1 MEQRIEVDIPIL
13 GKVSVNFEGLSSKLF
28 GVYIKENEIERQKE
42 TPHLGL
48 ISEAFN
54 GVSHTR
60 FDYLI
65 LQSVIS
71 ELVENNFK
79 GTANAQGAISIN
91 SVSYSGN
98 DIIKSWILLSNFGHC
113 KNTIGDEKA
122 ILLNVI
128 QRKGFRSYIIS
139 SIKDLELKQWAQ
151 KVIDSFDYVNFH
163 HILSIRRIYKTL
175 SRRVAL
181 QKELITVY
189 KLFLLDSDETL
200 HIANNL
206 KVEQLKI
213 THKNIRD
220 LSILALDSRNTSLP
234 FSIDILST
242 ILSFNFYENRYQ
254 QTKISDIF
262 NPMLS
267 LLYDTLYLHPKS
279 QTIQRSYEIKALEKM
294 TLSFNEIIEEAM
306 SNGLSNPKDKILDHF
321 LRIEL
326 HTDYL
331 ENINIIDSI
340 RNLLTVR
347 RGIKGVDAS
356 LDYNPIQSRRVLD
369 FYIEKNVFSSTF
381 LPKYLSNITSILEKQ
396 FLGTMRNHVK
406 SRSDVIKAVKNGM
419 DIINLNDDSK
429 VTLIN
434 TLTDYISTE
443 SWNLV
448 QTNNIP
454 TFKEILWSVL
464 RFFIKDQYYFDIDH
478 HISKT
483 FEYFG
488 VRFANGMDFLNNN
501 VQSAINEAIN
511 VDRKHEL
518 IQLQKSTS
526 RKFDGTTIACLL
538 RVTVYDYSKAPRDRT
553 VTDID
558 SIVLK
563 YSINSMIL
571 ELHESKNTK
580 HPFRD
585 AKKDLNKKLINILN
599 TNSKGFRIKE
609 VKNYGAKLVLQLN

>member
-13 GKVSVNFEGLSSKLF
+13 GKVSVNFEGLSAKLF
-28 GVYIKENEIERQKE
+28 RLYLDENEVQRQKDIS
-42 TPHLGL
+42 HLGL

-54 GVSHTR
+54 GISHTR

-79 GTANAQGAISIN
+79 GTANAQGTISIN

-128 QRKGFRSYIIS
+128 QRRGFRSYLIS
-139 SIKDLELKQWAQ
+139 TIKDIELKNWAQ
-151 KVIDSFDYVNFH
+151 KIIDTFDYVNFH

-175 SRRVAL
+175 GRRGYL

-189 KLFLLDSDETL
+189 KLFLLESDKTKN
-200 HIANNL
+200 IANTL

-234 FSIDILST
+234 FSIDILPT

-294 TLSFNEIIEEAM
+294 TLAYNDIIDEAM
-306 SNGLSNPKDKILDHF
+306 KIGLSNPKENTLVHF

-340 RNLLTVR
+340 RSLLTVR
-347 RGIKGVDAS
+347 REIRGVDAS
-356 LDYNPIQSRRVLD
+356 LDYNPLKSRRVLD
-369 FYIEKNVFSSTF
+369 FYLQKNVFNTKY
-381 LPKYLSNITSILEKQ
+381 LPKFLSNITSVLEKQ
-396 FLGTMRNHVK
+396 FLGTMRNHIK
-406 SRSDVIKAVKNGM
+406 SRGDVIKAVKTGM
-419 DIINLNDDSK
+419 EIINLNDSSK
-429 VTLIN
+429 ETLIN
-434 TLTDYISTE
+434 TLTDFISTE
-443 SWNLV
+443 SWKLV
-448 QTNNIP
+448 QSNNIP

-464 RFFIKDQYYFDIDH
+464 RYFIKDQYYFDIDH
-478 HISKT
+478 HVSKSY
-483 FEYFG
+483 EYFG
-488 VRFANGMDFLNNN
+488 VRFDNGMDLLNNN
-501 VQSAINEAIN
+501 VQSAIDETSD

-518 IQLQKSTS
+518 IQLQKSTT
-526 RKFDGTTIACLL
+526 RKFNGTTIACLL
-538 RVTVYDYSKAPRDRT
+538 RVTVYDYSKAPKDRT

-563 YSINSMIL
+563 YCNNSMIL

-580 HPFRD
+580 NPFKD
-585 AKKDLNKKLINILN
+585 AKKDLNKKLIKILN
-599 TNSKGFRIKE
+599 NNSKGFRIKE
-609 VKNYGAKLVLQLN
+609 VKNFGAKVVLKM